1 MFDQTSIALAGTA
14 VRRIHE
20 VSRYED
26 RVARPRR
33 RSFRRA
39 RRRSAGRPAALRRAR
54 AAVLS

>member
-26 RVARPRR
+26 RAARPRL
-33 RSFRRA
+33 RSFRKA
-39 RRRSAGRPAALRRAR
+39 RPAAPAAPQLSGELG

>member
-39 RRRSAGRPAALRRAR
+39 GAAVPAAPQLSGQLR
-54 AAVLS
+54 

>member
-14 VRRIHE
+14 VRRIQQ

-33 RSFRRA
+33 RAFR
-39 RRRSAGRPAALRRAR
+39 SER
-54 AAVLS
+54 AAAPSTPQAAPQLALQC

>member
-1 MFDQTSIALAGTA
+1 MLDQTSIALAGTA

-33 RSFRRA
+33 RS
-39 RRRSAGRPAALRRAR
+39 SRRAR
-54 AAVLS
+54 AAAPAAPQLSGELALQC

>member
-33 RSFRRA
+33 RSFRQA
-39 RRRSAGRPAALRRAR
+39 AAAAPAGRRSSPAQLALQC
-54 AAVLS
+54 

>member
-14 VRRIHE
+14 LRRMHE
-20 VSRYED
+20 VNRYED

-39 RRRSAGRPAALRRAR
+39 GTAAPAAPQ
-54 AAVLS
+54 LSGELALQC

>member
-14 VRRIHE
+14 VRRMHE

-33 RSFRRA
+33 LRLPRLGT
-39 RRRSAGRPAALRRAR
+39 SAPVAPTVSIEPLVATC
-54 AAVLS
+54 

>member
-14 VRRIHE
+14 VHRIHE

-39 RRRSAGRPAALRRAR
+39 PASAPTAPQLSGELALQC
-54 AAVLS
+54 

>member
-26 RVARPRR
+26 RVAPPHR

-39 RRRSAGRPAALRRAR
+39 RAAAPAAPQLAGEL
-54 AAVLS
+54 ALQC